1 MGSLRERLGPKVYL
15 DANFFIYVLEA
26 VEPWARAAGEVLRAL
41 DRGDLSAV
49 TSELSLAECLVK
61 PLELGLSE
69 IADAYRSFLKDHRF
83 LTIGPVTR
91 EVLVEA
97 ARLRALSRIKLPDAI
112 HAATALQKGCSSFLT
127 NDDRLKIEG
136 IEVVRWQALESF
148 LFPVES

>member
-1 MGSLRERLGPKVYL
+1 LGSLRERLGPKVYL